1 MTHDVRLMVCHNIG
15 LYVYTKTAYRR
26 TDKVN
31 KVNKVNKGSGGG
43 WRKGLAKQKWSSEK
57 SGVARDLCHPHKY
70 ATGYNNKYQ
79 LNISYA
85 CVDLN
90 EKLF

>member
-31 KVNKVNKGSGGG
+31 KVNKGSGGVGEGGVGESG
-43 WRKGLAKQKWSSEK
+43 WQNKNGRAKNL
-57 SGVARDLCHPHKY
+57 V
-70 ATGYNNKYQ
+70 
-79 LNISYA
+79 
-85 CVDLN
+85 
-90 EKLF
+90 